1 MNTESNKKDT
11 KIESKTIAEVQSESI
26 MPSGRYGPLVA
37 RIPVI
42 ISQSKV
48 HVNVNSEI
56 CLDHKVIDIRNCTR
70 SVFLTRCS
78 LINMGDKRHGKVH
91 LSGFINE
98 NIEYTTSQSVEG
110 NFQSELYFKTIKI
123 PFEFA
128 AKIDYCTRPIFPTP
142 NRFISVSLS
151 SFPNQSASKENF
163 LCQLDESD
171 ICEADIIRKNVS
183 TKDLSTFDTLK
194 ECLVLSITFTILQ
207 WQQVS
212 IPRFVPYNSQ

>member
-11 KIESKTIAEVQSESI
+11 KIESKTIAEVQSKSI
-26 MPSGRYGPLVA
+26 MPLGRYGPLVA

-48 HVNVNSEI
+48 HVSVNSEI
-56 CLDHKVIDIRNCTR
+56 CFDHKVIDIRNCTR

-98 NIEYTTSQSVEG
+98 NIEYTTAKSVES

-128 AKIDYCTRPIFPTP
+128 AKIDYCTHPIFLTP
-142 NRFISVSLS
+142 NRFIPVSLS
-151 SFPNQSASKENF
+151 SFPNQSSKESF
-163 LCQLDESD
+163 LCQLDEAD

-183 TKDLSTFDTLK
+183 SKDLPTFDTLK
-194 ECLVLSITFTILQ
+194 ECLILSITFTILQ

-212 IPRFVPYNSQ
+212 IPRFLPYNSQ